1 MGWTS
6 YPVKC
11 PTCGRRV
18 KETAIVTHGGALRCD
33 RGCVNLLY
41 LVPAHGM
48 VFVAELSSSEAL
60 AIRERG
66 LSLFKALEYLGAGFP
81 EAA

>member
-1 MGWTS
+1 VS
-6 YPVKC
+6 
-11 PTCGRRV
+11 
-18 KETAIVTHGGALRCD
+18 
-33 RGCVNLLY
+33 LLY